1 MADSTA
7 LQAAGRRG
15 EACRPLAHA
24 TTLLNGRT
32 WDAREEF
39 AWSLALRTEKIL
51 ADSSIPVS
59 GSLGQIY
66 AAPFKPSGR
75 LHLKIALLS
84 EKGESKVWRELG
96 TIDIAARDFV
106 EKPLPLAVNL
116 RAIAD
121 GTYWLSADV
130 YDGDTQL
137 CSLRKTIRVVQD
149 LDVMAGLAEQRLA
162 PLKAGDSIK
171 ATIRYPFDLA
181 RVVNLGR
188 RVLGSGDFGLDSP
201 AYDFAKGIKHSTALL
216 AALENGR
223 DPLWRARG
231 DNTRHYWFADADEI
245 MPYRVFVPPTW
256 DGKAKLPML
265 VVLHGN
271 TRDHDYYF
279 DRDGGILG
287 KTALQHGWLV
297 VCPLGYHPTGG
308 YGAGGG
314 KGKGKGAPVEPWV
327 ARRGEFSEKDAISV
341 ADLVAK
347 EYDVDRAQVY
357 LFGHSSGGTGTWHLG
372 QKYSERWAGIAI
384 SAGRAN
390 PATYPFDKI
399 KDKAVVIFHGD
410 KDVEVP
416 VSASRAMDK
425 ALKEKGIVHEYFEFP
440 ARRTVPWSPSPF
452 PRYLNISTST
462 ERKTH
467 ANPQPS
473 FLAGLRYLLEQRAG
487 PGIVAIQL
495 FKARPNFLGLG
506 AVPRAHN
513 WSARSSAGLRASQRP
528 GAFFSWSASACSAR
542 RTHICSAAISLNITM
557 MFCQTRW
564 ASLRFPS

>member
-1 MADSTA
+1 MSSIRIVPLFLVLHVGVGAVYAQLPTADPPRLQPQADPASLTQRLQKLRGAAKVSPETKAQVDKLLAESSA
-7 LQAAGRRG
+7 LLSAGRRG

-24 TTLLNGRT
+24 ITLLNSRT
-32 WDAREEF
+32 WDSREEF
-39 AWSLALRTEKIL
+39 AWSLALRAEKIL
-51 ADSSIPVS
+51 ADSSILVS
-59 GSLGQIY
+59 GSLGQVY
-66 AAPFKPSGR
+66 AAPFKPAGR
-75 LHLKIALLS
+75 LHLKMALLS
-84 EKGESKVWRELG
+84 EKGESKAVRDLG
-96 TIDIAARDFV
+96 TIDLSARDFV
-106 EKPLPLAVNL
+106 EKPFPLALNL
-116 RAIAD
+116 QGTAD
-121 GTYWLSADV
+121 ETYLLSADV

-137 CSLRKTIRVVQD
+137 CSLRKPIRMVQD
-149 LDVMAGLAEQRLA
+149 LDVMAGLAEKRL
-162 PLKAGDSIK
+162 PSLKANESIK

-181 RVVNLGR
+181 RVVNLGK
-188 RVLGSGDFGLDSP
+188 RVLGSGDSGLDSP
-201 AYDFAKGIKHSTALL
+201 AYDFAKGIKHSTELL
-216 AALENGR
+216 AALESGR
-223 DPLWRARG
+223 DPLWRAKG
-231 DNTRHYWFADADEI
+231 DNTRHYWFAEAGEI

-314 KGKGKGAPVEPWV
+314 GKGKGKGGAAVDPWV
-327 ARRGEFSEKDAISV
+327 ARRGEFSEKDAINV

-347 EYDVDRAQVY
+347 EYDVDRTQVY

-372 QKYSERWAGIAI
+372 QKYSDRWAGIAI

-440 ARRTVPWSPSPF
+440 GATHGTVV
-452 PRYLNISTST
+452 
-462 ERKTH
+462 
-467 ANPQPS
+467 A
-473 FLAGLRYLLEQRAG
+473 LAIPKVFEYFDKHRA
-487 PGIVAIQL
+487 
-495 FKARPNFLGLG
+495 KNSR
-506 AVPRAHN
+506 
-513 WSARSSAGLRASQRP
+513 
-528 GAFFSWSASACSAR
+528 
-542 RTHICSAAISLNITM
+542 
-557 MFCQTRW
+557 
-564 ASLRFPS
+564 

>member
-1 MADSTA
+1 MSPIRLIPVLLLTLVGAVQAQLPTADPPRMQAQADPASLTQQIQKLRGSSKVSPETKAQVDKLLAESSA
-7 LQAAGRRG
+7 LFGAGRRG
-15 EACRPLAHA
+15 DACRPLAHA
-24 TTLLNGRT
+24 LTLLNSRT
-32 WDAREEF
+32 WDSREEF
-39 AWSLALRTEKIL
+39 GWSLALRTEKIL
-51 ADSSIPVS
+51 ADSSISVS
-59 GSLGQIY
+59 GSLAQIY
-66 AAPFKPSGR
+66 PAPYKPAGR

-84 EKGESKVWRELG
+84 EKGDDKALRALG
-96 TIDIAARDFV
+96 TIDLTARDFV

-116 RAIAD
+116 RRTSN

-130 YDGDTQL
+130 YDGDSPV
-137 CSLRKTIRVVQD
+137 CSLRKTIRLVQD
-149 LDVMAGLAEQRLA
+149 LDVMAGLAEKRLA
-162 PLKAGDSIK
+162 SLKAVDSIQ
-171 ATIRYPFDLA
+171 ASIRYPFDLA
-181 RVVNLGR
+181 RVVNLGK

-201 AYDFAKGIKHSTALL
+201 AYDFAKGIKHSAELL
-216 AALENGR
+216 AALESGR
-223 DPLWRARG
+223 DPLWRANG
-231 DNTRHYWFADADEI
+231 DNTRHYWFADAGEI

-256 DGKAKLPML
+256 DGKTKLPML

-314 KGKGKGAPVEPWV
+314 GKGKGKGGPVEPWV
-327 ARRGEFSEKDAISV
+327 ARRGEFSEKDAINV

-347 EYDVDRAQVY
+347 EYDVDRNQVY

-372 QKYSERWAGIAI
+372 QKYSDRWAGIAI

-416 VSASRAMDK
+416 VTASRAMDK

-440 ARRTVPWSPSPF
+440 GATHGTVVALAIPKVFEYFDKHRAKKSP
-452 PRYLNISTST
+452 
-462 ERKTH
+462 
-467 ANPQPS
+467 
-473 FLAGLRYLLEQRAG
+473 
-487 PGIVAIQL
+487 
-495 FKARPNFLGLG
+495 
-506 AVPRAHN
+506 
-513 WSARSSAGLRASQRP
+513 
-528 GAFFSWSASACSAR
+528 
-542 RTHICSAAISLNITM
+542 
-557 MFCQTRW
+557 
-564 ASLRFPS
+564 